1 MQDQP
6 LQRAAIYG
14 RYSSHNQKDTSIEQQ
29 FLEIRQY
36 CKQNGIH
43 IVAEYADRAM
53 SGTTDQRPQFQQM
66 IRDSAKGKFNF
77 VVCWKVDRFA
87 RDRYDSATYKYR
99 LKKNG
104 VRVLYAK
111 EAIPDGPEGILLES
125 ILEGSAEYYSA
136 ALAQNIK
143 RGLEA
148 NARECKVT
156 GSLPLGYIKSSD
168 GKYAVDPVESDIVR
182 KIFTMYT
189 GGTSTK
195 EICTVLNAQGFK
207 TKKGVAFN
215 KNSLRTVLSNERY
228 TGVYIYGDIKIP
240 GGIPAIISKDVFQ
253 KAAKMCKYHSEKP
266 AASYDEQYLL
276 TGKLFCGH
284 CGEPMIGMSGHGKNG
299 TKHSYYSCAT
309 KRRGDKSC
317 DKKNVRREYIE
328 STVVDLT
335 CKYVFQPDIMEAI
348 ANAAVKLQESERD
361 TSILEGLQAKLRE
374 TETALRNIMRAI
386 EQGIFNT
393 TTAARMN
400 QLEADKTDLL
410 NLIEDAKT
418 ERPFYSKEQ
427 VLFILDEM
435 RKGDPLSHEF
445 RERIIDIFVTS
456 VYLYDDNRVK
466 IVYTYNNQID
476 DTYIPSDFREE
487 KENEAGTLSENG
499 KCSTSRVLVEA
510 HTQNANTH
518 IYLTA
523 KYIILCSV
531 IPTI

>member
-1 MQDQP
+1 MSEQP

-66 IRDSAKGKFNF
+66 IRDSAKGKFNLL
-77 VVCWKVDRFA
+77 VCWKVDRFA
-87 RDRYDSATYKYR
+87 RDRYASATYKYR

-111 EAIPDGPEGILLES
+111 ESIPDGPEGILLES

-136 ALAQNIK
+136 ALAQNIR

-156 GSLPLGYIKSSD
+156 GSIPLGYAKAPD
-168 GKYAVDPVESDIVR
+168 GKYAIDPVEADVVR
-182 KIFTMYT
+182 KIFTLYT
-189 GGTSTK
+189 SGTSAK
-195 EICTVLNAQGFK
+195 EICDTLNAQGHK
-207 TKKGVAFN
+207 TKKGALFN
-215 KNSLRTVLSNERY
+215 KNSLRTILTNERY
-228 TGVYIYGDIKIP
+228 TGTFIYGDIKTP
-240 GGIPAIISKDVFQ
+240 GGIPAIISQDVYQ
-253 KAAKMCKYHSEKP
+253 KAIAMCKFHSEKP
-266 AASYDEQYLL
+266 AASYDAPYLL

-284 CGEPMIGMSGHGKNG
+284 CGEPMIGMSGHGKSG
-299 TKHSYYSCAT
+299 AKHTYYACAT

-317 DKKNVRREYIE
+317 DKKNVRRESIE
-328 STVVDLT
+328 SAVVDLT
-335 CKYVFQPDIMEAI
+335 CKYVFQPEIMEAI
-348 ANAAVKLQESERD
+348 ANAAVKLQEAERD
-361 TSILEGLQAKLRE
+361 TGILDGLQAKLRE
-374 TETALRNIMRAI
+374 TETSLRNIMRAI
-386 EQGIFNT
+386 EQGIFNN

-400 QLEADKTDLL
+400 QLESEKNDLL
-410 NLIEDAKT
+410 NLIEDAKI

-435 RKGDPLSHEF
+435 RKGDPLSPAF
-445 RERIIDIFVTS
+445 RERIIDIFVTA
-456 VYLYDDNRVK
+456 VYLYDDNRIK
-466 IVYTYNNQID
+466 IIYTYNNQID

-487 KENEAGTLSENG
+487 KENEAESLSESG
-499 KCSTSRVLVEA
+499 KCSTSRVVVEA

-518 IYLTA
+518 LYLTA
-523 KYIILCSV
+523 KYIVLCTLLTTV
-531 IPTI
+531 